1 MYLGPRSQRGR
12 RIHQNHSGS
21 ISSNLKKINEGKRVE
36 NKWACKDE
44 WRWLLDASVTA
55 GCWCGGCDGS
65 CAINTCASIGFSIS
79 SNSHKDCQLSDPCN
93 IIQNHPNLS
102 NQECPSTES
111 NATSPV
117 FWCCFSCV
125 FETIL
130 DQSPVFTVRLSNLL
144 GHCWNPCVATQPA
157 SATRFVFG
165 IFQMWSFE
173 LLELQGLLTPFVPEG
188 LDRNVFIP
196 SLEWSWIHNC
206 NRDRTLTVDWVF
218 LFFWSR
224 CFT

>member
-36 NKWACKDE
+36 NSWACKDE

-79 SNSHKDCQLSDPCN
+79 SNSHKDCQLSERCN

-102 NQECPSTES
+102 NQGCPSNES
-111 NATSPV
+111 NATRPV
-117 FWCCFSCV
+117 FWCCFNFGSESSVHSPLVQFARSSLKHVRGDATSERDKVCLWNLSDVKLWALGATGIADTFCARGAGQECV
-125 FETIL
+125 HTITWMIL
-130 DQSPVFTVRLSNLL
+130 
-144 GHCWNPCVATQPA
+144 NP
-157 SATRFVFG
+157 
-165 IFQMWSFE
+165 
-173 LLELQGLLTPFVPEG
+173 
-188 LDRNVFIP
+188 
-196 SLEWSWIHNC
+196 
-206 NRDRTLTVDWVF
+206 
-218 LFFWSR
+218 
-224 CFT
+224 